1 MRPGLKKRKT
11 NQESFKKAKE
21 EGCRKSR
28 TFRSIGD
35 LNAKEKSAVVAEKFW
50 QAKTAAAAARR
61 RAKEKKRVEEAQ
73 RRASKK

>member
-1 MRPGLKKRKT
+1 MEIVMRGEEMRPGLKKRKT

-35 LNAKEKSAVVAEKFW
+35 LNAKEKSAVVAEKFD
-50 QAKTAAAAARR
+50 Q
-61 RAKEKKRVEEAQ
+61 KE
-73 RRASKK
+73 